1 MTDAVAVIPALITA
15 ETDAVAVFLWAI
27 AADSEAVEVFDTR
40 IAAATLALADR
51 GALIAAAIFAVA
63 VFGVE
68 LAAATGKYPGRGLN
82 IRHGTLCKSCN
93 SARVF
98 LTFHA
103 RAKTTAPFSALL
115 PEAMPICNSSTVLL
129 VPMLAASVEITEID
143 AVLLTPLIRSSLL
156 DVLHHEQ
163 MMRYQPAVGN
173 APDRSNLVLAD
184 KLLSAGT
191 QIRDPED
198 A

>member
-68 LAAATGKYPGRGLN
+68 PAATYG
-82 IRHGTLCKSCN
+82 ISSCTHETLASIVTSSCSPSN
-93 SARVF
+93 
-98 LTFHA
+98 
-103 RAKTTAPFSALL
+103 
-115 PEAMPICNSSTVLL
+115 
-129 VPMLAASVEITEID
+129 
-143 AVLLTPLIRSSLL
+143 
-156 DVLHHEQ
+156 
-163 MMRYQPAVGN
+163 QPA
-173 APDRSNLVLAD
+173 ALAD
-184 KLLSAGT
+184 SSNQPWT
-191 QIRDPED
+191 TCE
-198 A
+198 